1 MACGQALQLATP
13 TASSGTVSIQ
23 ATTQME
29 VPTAQAGVAESAVA
43 TASLPSLT
51 AIEVATVGP
60 MPSLLHGTP
69 IIVIP
74 TFGASAGGGP
84 WSSQQAQREDFASQR
99 LYRANTPVSLLW
111 YDPVTGQHL
120 EIGRIVG
127 QFPVTAQFLL
137 KSSQNAQ
144 ALAVPYRISQDYG
157 LTAIS
162 PAIIDRMR
170 SAGAQDSVEAY
181 VLAGDTIVPVATSIV
196 SPFAAVFALTSSL
209 HPSRLAKQMARSI
222 FERNDS

>member
-1 MACGQALQLATP
+1 MSDQVT
-13 TASSGTVSIQ
+13 IQ
-23 ATTQME
+23 AE
-29 VPTAQAGVAESAVA
+29 ASTAQAGVAESVVA
-43 TASLPSLT
+43 AAPVPLSTAMPL
-51 AIEVATVGP
+51 ATVGP
-60 MPSLLHGTP
+60 GPSPLSGTP
-69 IIVIP
+69 IVVIP
-74 TFGASAGGGP
+74 TFGANAGGGP

-99 LYRANTPVSLLW
+99 LYRANAPVSLLW

-137 KSSQNAQ
+137 KSSQNAL
-144 ALAVPYRISQDYG
+144 ALAVPYRMSQDYG

-181 VLAGDTIVPVATSIV
+181 VLAGDAIAPVATSIG
-196 SPFAAVFALTSSL
+196 SPFAPVFGLTFSL